1 MNSVVELVFAISW
14 MEYPFEPVLDKSIGN
29 KYIDMEWKTGRNLS
43 VNSC

>member
-29 KYIDMEWKTGRNLS
+29 KYIEWSGEQAEICR
-43 VNSC
+43 